1 MPKRIKP
8 TLSDT
13 ELIHNIQKKA
23 NRIYANNKI
32 VFELKI
38 FGIKPLLAETVKT
51 VCYCIASELNGIT
64 YITPWYLHVLEQTG
78 LMNTYSKLHILGDK
92 GFLDL
97 VDQDKRYPDG
107 IRGSAFLKYK
117 ISEKF
122 KKSIKK
128 RRLNLS
134 KF

>member
-1 MPKRIKP
+1 MTKKIKP
-8 TLSDT
+8 TIKEA
-13 ELIHNIQKKA
+13 ELIQNIRKRA
-23 NRIYANNKI
+23 NRMYANNKI

-51 VCYCIASELNGIT
+51 ACYCIASELNGVT
-64 YITPWYLHVLEQTG
+64 YITPWFLHVLEQTG

-107 IRGSAFLKYK
+107 VRGSAFLKYR

-128 RRLNLS
+128 RRLTLG